1 MEYMGFQ
8 PVRQYLILIDFCCY
22 FGLFSYPEL
31 NSFFFQ
37 NNCLKKK
44 KNERDLVMN
53 QKENIVI

>member
-1 MEYMGFQ
+1 MGFQ

-22 FGLFSYPEL
+22 FGLFGYPEL

-37 NNCLKKK
+37 NNFLKKK